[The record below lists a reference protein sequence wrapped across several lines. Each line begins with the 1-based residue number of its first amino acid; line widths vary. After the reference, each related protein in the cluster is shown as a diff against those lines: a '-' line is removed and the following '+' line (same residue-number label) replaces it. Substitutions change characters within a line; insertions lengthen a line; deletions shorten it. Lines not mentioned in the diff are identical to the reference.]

1 MWQYSCYELENEG
14 FKDPKLVAAV
24 VFCGKNF
31 EFKRIVTAIKPC
43 KESLDIDAKECAE
56 ATVAMEEEEN
66 TAW

>member
-1 MWQYSCYELENEG
+1 MLQIGEWWFQRSEISNSYCFFSKD
-14 FKDPKLVAAV
+14 FKLKK
-24 VFCGKNF
+24 KN
-31 EFKRIVTAIKPC
+31 VTAIEPC